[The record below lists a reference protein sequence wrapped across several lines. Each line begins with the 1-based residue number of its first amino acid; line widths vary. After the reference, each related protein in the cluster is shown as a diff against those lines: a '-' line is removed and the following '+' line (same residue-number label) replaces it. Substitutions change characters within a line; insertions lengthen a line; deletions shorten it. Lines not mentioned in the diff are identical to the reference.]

1 MAEDRPS
8 REILEQLVERLD
20 HLERV
25 LQANTA
31 RLHLIE
37 RRLEIEPP
45 PRRTRPTIQDRYPD
59 EASGAASDIHATEPA
74 NVASQ
79 EARAPQDA
87 LPPRDLSAPQDARA
101 QTDSARR
108 ESSPS
113 ATVEG
118 DAFETT
124 AGPDASVLND
134 SVRGE
139 SVRYESVLGESARR
153 NRETRAGA
161 ARGGA
166 AREGGRRDIES
177 LIGGSWFNWIGII
190 AVTFGVAFF
199 LKLAFDNQW
208 IGPGARVMLGAAAGL
223 ALLFV
228 GERLR
233 RRGLRSYAFV
243 LSGGGVLILYLSDYA
258 AYNFYQ
264 LVPQPVAFLLMALV
278 TATAVL
284 LSVRLD
290 ALPVAVLGLVG
301 GFLTPVLLTT
311 GVDNQVALF
320 TYVALLD
327 AGVLAVAY
335 FKRWRSLDFLSFVGT
350 LLMTLAWA
358 FSFYRREKLATTLAF
373 LTVFFL
379 LYSLLAVF
387 HNVLPRRRS
396 RWFDVA
402 LTSANAAF
410 YFALSYLLLL
420 DAGFERATP
429 ASQALLISAFFTTLF
444 YLAWSR
450 CREDRLLAYA
460 YVGAAVTF
468 FTIAAAIQL
477 DLQWVTIAWAVEGLM
492 LTWVGLNSGESAPR
506 HAALAV
512 YGVAVLHWL
521 GWDAPGFAYAGG
533 DFVPLL
539 NQRALSCAVLVAA
552 LAGGAWLYR
561 HRGDAAGARDGKR
574 PGMRAGEGPGER
586 ERAAAS
592 ALYSLTA
599 SALALVLLTL
609 DLSDYFARQKTLAGA
624 QAAGFTS
631 SRIENARQFSLS
643 ALWTIYGAA
652 LLTYGFRRA
661 FGALRYAGLA
671 LLVLATIKV
680 LTVDLAFY
688 AAPWHVPLVNQTFMA
703 FALLVAAYALA
714 ARLYARDA
722 ARVGDRAGH
731 VGDRAGHVGEE
742 ERSVAPALVVVAN
755 VLAVVALS
763 AEAAGYFDAG
773 RVALTDTGRL
783 RDLGLAKQLSLS
795 VVWAL
800 YGAGLLLA
808 GRVWGVRLLR
818 VMSLALL
825 SLTTLK
831 VFFWDLSSLDRVYRI
846 ISFIVLGAI
855 LLAVSYLYQKS
866 QQRAAAE
873 EG

>member
-1 MAEDRPS
+1 MAEDLPS

-20 HLERV
+20 RLERL

-37 RRLEIEPP
+37 RRLGIEPP
-45 PRRTRPTIQDRYPD
+45 PLRARTTIQERYPEQAKD
-59 EASGAASDIHATEPA
+59 AASDIHATEPA

-79 EARAPQDA
+79 EARATPDA
-87 LPPRDLSAPQDARA
+87 RTPRDVSAPRDARA
-101 QTDSARR
+101 PEDSARR

-124 AGPDASVLND
+124 DGPGASVPVE
-134 SVRGE
+134 SVRGA
-139 SVRYESVLGESARR
+139 SIGYESVLDESARR
-153 NRETRAGA
+153 SRAAGA
-161 ARGGA
+161 ARA
-166 AREGGRRDIES
+166 SGRRDIES
-177 LIGGSWFNWIGII
+177 LVGGSWFNWIGII

-208 IGPGARVMLGAAAGL
+208 IGPGARVALGAAAGL
-223 ALLFV
+223 ALLLV
-228 GERLR
+228 AERLR

-264 LVPQPVAFLLMALV
+264 LVPQPVAFLLMALM
-278 TATAVL
+278 TTTAVL
-284 LSVRLD
+284 LSVRLN

-335 FKRWRSLDFLSFVGT
+335 FKRWRSLDFLSFAGT

-373 LTVFFL
+373 LTVFFV

-402 LTSANAAF
+402 LTSANAGF

-429 ASQALLISAFFTTLF
+429 ASQALLISAFFATLF

-460 YVGAAVTF
+460 YVGASVTF

-492 LTWVGLNSGESAPR
+492 LTWVGINSGESAPR

-539 NQRALSCAVLVAA
+539 NQRSLSCAALVAA
-552 LAGGAWLYR
+552 LAGSAWLYR
-561 HRGDAAGARDGKR
+561 HKGGGVGALESKEPGVRGVQ
-574 PGMRAGEGPGER
+574 GPGVRER
-586 ERAAAS
+586 EAAS

-599 SALALVLLTL
+599 NALALVLLTL
-609 DLSDYFARQKTLAGA
+609 DLSDYFARQKALAGA
-624 QAAGFTS
+624 QASGFAS
-631 SRIENARQFSLS
+631 SRSENARQFSLS

-652 LLTYGFRRA
+652 LLVYGFRRG
-661 FGALRYAGLA
+661 FRALRYAGLV
-671 LLVLATIKV
+671 LLVLATVKV

-722 ARVGDRAGH
+722 ARVG
-731 VGDRAGHVGEE
+731 EE
-742 ERSVAPALVVVAN
+742 ERSVVPALVVVAN
-755 VLAVVALS
+755 VLAIVALS

-800 YGAGLLLA
+800 YGAGLLVA

-831 VFFWDLSSLDRVYRI
+831 VFFRDLSSLDRVYRI

-873 EG
+873 ES